1 MRHFTY
7 LVGILTPAKKDTIV
21 TNITNHFIEGG
32 YDHATVNIKNGGQVY
47 VRMEDGLFFMNTSW
61 RGSLYENEY
70 YSLEAALHD
79 GLEFATDYADF
90 SRNPGPYPSVDKVDK
105 LRINL
110 SEFFGLD
117 CE

>member
-7 LVGILTPAKKDTIV
+7 LVGILTPTKKNDIV
-21 TNITNHFIEGG
+21 MNITRHFIEGR

-47 VRMEDGLFFMNTSW
+47 VRMEDRMFFMNTSW

-79 GLEFATDYADF
+79 GLEFSIDYADY
-90 SRNPGPYPSVDKVDK
+90 SRNPQPYPTVDKVDK
-105 LRINL
+105 LSINL
-110 SEFFGLD
+110 KEFFGLD